1 MTSDTKTPEEIE
13 REIERERAGL
23 KDSIEGLQDRFSF
36 DGVVQQIGDQFRE
49 HGGDFGR
56 SVAQSAR
63 DNPVAL
69 ALTGVGLA
77 WLMFGNKRSV
87 SDRDDLYV
95 GRRDGHDTLPRT
107 HVADDVP
114 DYASRRGASYS
125 GPKTE
130 ARWQRNQPSASSQPT
145 WARDWDRGDLGHGRS
160 NSGPSL
166 GERASHAGS
175 AARDAA
181 GSAAGA
187 VAASASSVAGSVSS
201 GAASVRDTASDAA
214 RSVSNTAHDAAHGIR
229 DTAGNVWSS
238 AAHRAEALQRR
249 LSEGTEHLSEE
260 ARDRIAAAR
269 ARAIDARDA
278 AALRIGRRT
287 DQMADFYDEH
297 PLVMGAL
304 AFAIGAAAAGA
315 LPRTRLEDEYVGAY
329 SDDLYDEAERI
340 YNEEMHKAREV
351 VKAGVDEAKNVAS
364 DLQSDVEAAADS
376 AVEKAKSAADRV
388 KDAAKDEAEEQNLG
402 ATGPK
407 MDDDK
412 NKDR

>member
-1 MTSDTKTPEEIE
+1 MTSDTKSPEEIE

-23 KDSIEGLQDRFSF
+23 KDSIDGLQDRFSF

-77 WLMFGNKRSV
+77 WMMFGNNRKV
-87 SDRDDLYV
+87 DYRDD
-95 GRRDGHDTLPRT
+95 RRDDRYTGPRT

-114 DYASRRGASYS
+114 AYAARRGAAYS
-125 GPKTE
+125 GPKAE
-130 ARWQRNQPSASSQPT
+130 ARWQKNGPSASAQPT
-145 WARDWDRGDLGHGRS
+145 WARDWDRDELGHGHTS
-160 NSGPSL
+160 TGPSMSD
-166 GERASHAGS
+166 RAVHAGA

-181 GSAAGA
+181 SGAAGA
-187 VAASASSVAGSVSS
+187 VASGVSSAAESVSS

-214 RSVSNTAHDAAHGIR
+214 RSARDTASDAAQGIR

-238 AAHRAEALQRR
+238 ASHRAEALQRR

-278 AALRIGRRT
+278 AARRISRGT
-287 DQMADFYDEH
+287 DQVADFYDDH
-297 PLVMGAL
+297 PLVVGAL
-304 AFAIGAAAAGA
+304 AFAVGAAVAGA
-315 LPRTRLEDEYVGAY
+315 LPRTRMEDEYVGAY

-340 YNEEMHKAREV
+340 YSDEIAKAREV
-351 VKAGVDEAKNVAS
+351 VKAGVDEAKDVAS
-364 DLQSDVEAAADS
+364 DLRRGVETAADD
-376 AVEKAKSAADRV
+376 AVDKAKSAADRV
-388 KDAAKDEAEEQNLG
+388 ASAAKDKADEQNLG
-402 ATGPK
+402 DIGSDAKTGH
-407 MDDDK
+407 
-412 NKDR
+412 